1 MATEVK
7 VKFYN
12 FIHFVDAVWYCF
24 LMEDET
30 PAMTFE
36 CFPKAAVDIWK
47 WMLNVNTQLPISG
60 FYLCVYLCLYPI
72 TFNALSFVLL
82 HNICEMTRPFY
93 QLFLNLCFII
103 WHAFVQRKYVVHDA
117 GHKVNHDNIWAQK
130 ILQKLQRDIMGKLL
144 RSQRSANNERPA
156 RKHYYHHSVRD
167 FKLDCIQD
175 SKGPTVNVRA
185 PYLSVF
191 NSMSSL
197 FLLKLTMQQTSN
209 WH

>member
-12 FIHFVDAVWYCF
+12 FIHFVDAVWHCF

-36 CFPKAAVDIWK
+36 CFPKAAVDVWK
-47 WMLNVNTQLPISG
+47 WMLNLNTQLPISG

-93 QLFLNLCFII
+93 QLFLSLCFII

-167 FKLDCIQD
+167 SIAFRIQ
-175 SKGPTVNVRA
+175 KA
-185 PYLSVF
+185 PQWMLELLIFLCSTQWAHC
-191 NSMSSL
+191 